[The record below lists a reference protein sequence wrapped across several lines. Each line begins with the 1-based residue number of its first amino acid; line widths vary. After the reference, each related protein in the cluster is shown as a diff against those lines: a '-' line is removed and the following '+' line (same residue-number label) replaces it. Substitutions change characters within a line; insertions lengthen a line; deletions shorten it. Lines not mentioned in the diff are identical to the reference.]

1 MTALK
6 LVDSKFVEVEDP
18 IDDTRGDDFRV
29 CLANAGFVS
38 EISTGMDNAIGA
50 EVSIYARAEV
60 PRYYIDLMG
69 GHSTIAN
76 VVADDFSHLV
86 ATLKELHPL
95 LTLIGLDQ
103 VNMIRV
109 DRQLELEDKKRQ
121 R

>member
-6 LVDSKFVEVEDP
+6 LVDSKFVEVNDP
-18 IDDTRGDDFRV
+18 VDDTSSDDFHA
-29 CLANAGFVS
+29 CLANAGFVA
-38 EISTGMDNAIGA
+38 EISTRTDDGVGA
-50 EVSIYARAEV
+50 EVSIYARDKA

-69 GHSTIAN
+69 AHSTIAN

-109 DRQLELEDKKRQ
+109 DRQLELKDKKRE